1 MVVRDLAL
9 RWLPEENACELQF
22 SLRGGSFATT
32 VVRELV
38 HLDDAT
44 GAEEHA

>member
-1 MVVRDLAL
+1 MIIVISG
-9 RWLPEENACELQF
+9 P
-22 SLRGGSFATT
+22 GGVGKGT